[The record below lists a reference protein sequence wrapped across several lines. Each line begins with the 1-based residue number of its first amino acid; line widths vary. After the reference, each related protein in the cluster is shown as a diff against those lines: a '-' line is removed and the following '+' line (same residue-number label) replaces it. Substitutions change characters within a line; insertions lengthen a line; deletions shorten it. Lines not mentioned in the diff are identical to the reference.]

1 MTSAQIANV
10 CTFAARMALS
20 RSDLVEWVEN
30 NRARIEGAIPE
41 HAAGVIEQAREHYRG
56 LAR

>member
-20 RSDLVEWVEN
+20 RSDLVEWVEI
-30 NRARIEGAIPE
+30 NRATIEAALPE
-41 HAAGVIEQAREHYRG
+41 HAAGVLEHARVHYRG

>member
-10 CTFAARMALS
+10 CAFAARMALS
-20 RSDLVEWVEN
+20 RSDLVQWVES
-30 NRARIEGAIPE
+30 NRATIEAALPE
-41 HAAGVIEQAREHYRG
+41 YASAVIEQAREHYRG

>member
-1 MTSAQIANV
+1 MTSAQIAHI

-20 RSDLVEWVEN
+20 RSDLVEWVES
-30 NRARIEGAIPE
+30 NRATIEAALPE
-41 HAAGVIEQAREHYRG
+41 HAGAVIEQARKHYRG